1 MAWAN
6 AKDIKSHQQFGDRWF
21 WSRKVQWQRGEVKVD
36 QQPADNKVSMRNLK
50 LWNKMLKSILIL
62 PWLQMGC
69 WYDGIHDV
77 TRGRRSAHN
86 RRTQSLDEQNQED
99 AERQR
104 YSRRTNACLPAPLTF
119 KQSSFYWQVIA
130 LLLIYCI
137 IFFSGQ
143 QATDSGNNLRIFQR
157 KRCEF
162 RKSSEWVNTLY

>member
-1 MAWAN
+1 MQKILSRINSLETVDFEAEKCSGPE
-6 AKDIKSHQQFGDRWF
+6 AKSKLINSLLTTKYA
-21 WSRKVQWQRGEVKVD
+21 KCLV
-36 QQPADNKVSMRNLK
+36 NKL
-50 LWNKMLKSILIL
+50 LKSILVL